1 MKNFRINILLRVA
14 LLAATIGPGSY
25 LVLETGLT
33 ALAVLTGIITLIVI
47 YDLFRYID
55 VINGEVR
62 NFLEAIQYSDF
73 SMHSRLHMLGGS
85 FRTLSA
91 QINKVMDQFQNARK
105 EKEEQY
111 LYLQMVIQHIGVGLI
126 TFDINGKVELINH
139 AAKKIL
145 RIKTINQIQAL
156 DETISGFGAY
166 LIGMPVRKKQIY
178 KAVFSDDMIQM
189 LLFAT
194 EFRMRDRNLKM
205 IILQNI
211 QSELEEKELDAWQKL
226 IRVLTHEIINSITP
240 ISSMT
245 GTVQQLVRDNVASD
259 ASVNR
264 EAVHDVLTALCAIQ
278 KRSEGMVA
286 FVEKFRNLTKV
297 PQPNFRTFALL
308 QLFDR
313 IRILMS
319 AILKERGIHFISRVT
334 PDNLEL
340 TADPNLIEQVII
352 NLIHN
357 AVQALRDIPGGK
369 IELTALIDETGKV
382 VISVLDNGPG
392 IPEDIQEKIF
402 IPFFT
407 TRQDGSGIGLS
418 LSRQIMRAHGGSIK
432 VNSAPNQETVF
443 TLRF

>member
-1 MKNFRINILLRVA
+1 MKNFRINIFLRVV
-14 LLAATIGPGSY
+14 LLAAMIGVGSY

-33 ALAVLTGIITLIVI
+33 ALSVLAVVIALFII

-73 SMHSRLHMLGGS
+73 SMHSRLHKLGGS
-85 FRTLSA
+85 FRALSE

-156 DETISGFGAY
+156 DETISGFGGY
-166 LIGMPVRKKQIY
+166 LAGLPIRKKQIY
-178 KAVFSDDMIQM
+178 KAVFSDEMIQM
-189 LLFAT
+189 LLYAT

-259 ASVNR
+259 TCFNQ
-264 EAVHDVLTALCAIQ
+264 EALHDVLTALNAIQ
-278 KRSEGMVA
+278 KRSEGMVT
-286 FVEKFRNLTKV
+286 FVEKFRNLTKI
-297 PQPNFRTFALL
+297 PQPNFRTFSLL
-308 QLFDR
+308 PLFDR

-319 AILKERGIHFISRVT
+319 ATMNDRGIKFASRVT
-334 PDNLEL
+334 PENLEL
-340 TADPNLIEQVII
+340 TADPGMIEQVII
-352 NLIHN
+352 NLVNN
-357 AVQALRDIPGGK
+357 AIQALSGTQNGK
-369 IELTALIDETGKV
+369 IELSAMIDETGKV
-382 VISVLDNGPG
+382 IICVLDNGPG

-432 VNSAPNQETVF
+432 VNSSPNQETSF